1 MWAHVNIL
9 DVGQDVGEDVGE
21 DVGRAAGVLSK
32 ALR

>member
-1 MWAHVNIL
+1 MWAQVNSL